1 MGLAWLEV
9 MRRAVTWSPGFPA
22 AAMVRTSD
30 PSPLE
35 PDKWY
40 HELQQEPQVLRSWT
54 NHWITLHLSF
64 LLYKMGTII
73 CAFKCILWTSKR
85 FSLRTCNKLE
95 KKKKLIPLVTIGQ
108 SRWCE
113 VGITVLES
121 ASLPSVSPPF
131 LQTLSS
137 SSPRA
142 HVHPQLPW
150 LRTRRA
156 GLHFW
161 AASRGWHSM
170 ISWFL
175 GMLGLLGWGGC
186 FL

>member
-95 KKKKLIPLVTIGQ
+95 KKKNSYRWLPLVSPGGARLGSPFWNLLLCQ
-108 SRWCE
+108 
-113 VGITVLES
+113 
-121 ASLPSVSPPF
+121 ASVLPSFRPFPPLAPELTF
-131 LQTLSS
+131 IPSY
-137 SSPRA
+137 
-142 HVHPQLPW
+142 
-150 LRTRRA
+150 
-156 GLHFW
+156 
-161 AASRGWHSM
+161 
-170 ISWFL
+170 
-175 GMLGLLGWGGC
+175 LGWELDVLVC
-186 FL
+186 TSELLPRVDILWFHDS